1 MSKYQLFCMVVQHHL
16 PGIVVVERY
25 NIFLFFPFFV
35 VSFLH
40 TTFSSSISSK
50 ENQRPCHCVNME
62 NNDEYLKMKTG
73 LNGEKDVT
81 TYFCS
86 KDYCNSG
93 FHHRHYHHHHHH
105 HRHRHIISI
114 IINLV
119 FFFRKYGWTHTGIPS
134 GGNCTGSKSLKHCF
148 QWLETFE
155 TFSLA
160 RNL

>member
-50 ENQRPCHCVNME
+50 ENQRPCHYVNME

-119 FFFRKYGWTHTGIPS
+119 FFS
-134 GGNCTGSKSLKHCF
+134 GNMVGPTLAFLLRQLH
-148 QWLETFE
+148 WLEIFE
-155 TFSLA
+155 TLFSMA
-160 RNL
+160 WNI